1 MLKKVINSIKA
12 TMGIYESGRVY
23 GLLAEFSDPG
33 ALLEAAE
40 AVREAGYRHFDTH
53 SPFPIHGMDGA
64 MGLKRSRVPAFTL
77 VGGVIGFF
85 TGMFLAWYMGAF
97 DYPLIV
103 GGKPFF
109 SPIFPFPVAYEL
121 TILLAA
127 FGTLGG
133 MFITNRLPMHY
144 HPVMNYDKFRHLTD
158 DKFAVVI
165 EAEDALFSE
174 SGTREF
180 LEQLGPVEIAVISD
194 EEEE

>member
-1 MLKKVINSIKA
+1 MSKLY
-12 TMGIYESGRVY
+12 GILALFDNAPDVY
-23 GLLAEFSDPG
+23 Q
-33 ALLEAAE
+33 AAKS
-40 AVREAGYRHFDTH
+40 VRKAGYRDWDVLT
-53 SPFPIHGMDGA
+53 PFPIHGMDQA
-64 MGLKRSRVPAFTL
+64 MGLKRSKVPVFTFI
-77 VGGVIGFF
+77 GGFIGFWV
-85 TGMFLAWYMGAF
+85 GMFIAWYMGSY

-109 SPIFPFPVAYEL
+109 SPIFPFPVAYEM

-165 EAEDALFSE
+165 EAGDARFDMQE
-174 SGTREF
+174 TKAM
-180 LEQLGPVEIAVISD
+180 LEQLGSSEVTLIN
-194 EEEE
+194 EEEEA

>member
-1 MLKKVINSIKA
+1 MSKLY
-12 TMGIYESGRVY
+12 GILALFDNVPDVY
-23 GLLAEFSDPG
+23 Q
-33 ALLEAAE
+33 AAKS
-40 AVREAGYRHFDTH
+40 VRKAGYQDWDVLT
-53 SPFPIHGMDGA
+53 PFPIHGMDQA
-64 MGLKRSRVPAFTL
+64 MGLKRSKVPVFTFI
-77 VGGVIGFF
+77 GGFIGFWA
-85 TGMFLAWYMGAF
+85 GMFIAWYMGYY

-109 SPIFPFPVAYEL
+109 SPIFPFPVTYEM

-165 EAEDALFSE
+165 EAGDARFDME
-174 SGTREF
+174 ETKAM
-180 LEQLGPVEIAVISD
+180 LEQLGCSEVTLINEED
-194 EEEE
+194 EA